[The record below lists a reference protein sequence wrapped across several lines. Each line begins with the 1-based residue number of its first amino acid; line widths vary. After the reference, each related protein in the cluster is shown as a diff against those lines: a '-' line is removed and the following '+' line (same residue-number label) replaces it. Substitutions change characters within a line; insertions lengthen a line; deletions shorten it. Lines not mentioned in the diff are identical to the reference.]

1 MSLETVEYVK
11 EAEERA
17 AKLELDS
24 ADEIKSIKIQ
34 AQVAIKE
41 QEKKLSSELKSYE
54 AGQQEEYDQKITSIR
69 EEINKVI
76 AVEVAE
82 MKKSVQMNKANVV
95 NDIVKEVVNRYG
107 NS

>member
-24 ADEIKSIKIQ
+24 ADEIKAIKVQ

-54 AGQQEEYDQKITSIR
+54 AGQQEEYDQKITTIR

-82 MKKSVQMNKANVV
+82 MKESVQMNKTNVV